1 MNKKNLILGG
11 VLIILIVFAYIYQ
24 GPVKEWRE
32 KRGLAKNFLAEV
44 SLEMIERIEV
54 EKEGKTVTLEKKE
67 AGWKIGGTKDFYVN
81 EKIAENL
88 TFVLEKI
95 GEKKLELIGK
105 NIDNKEA
112 FKTDES
118 GIGIKIVQGEEE
130 FSFTVGKTTPD
141 FSGSYV
147 CEEGSEKTYRINLNL
162 IVFEQKEWRDDQI
175 FSFMPER
182 VNKMR
187 FQYPDRQFWV
197 EKMENKWKGILPWA
211 FSVDEEKINE
221 ILELV
226 GNLKAIKIPEQNFE
240 DTGLEKH
247 LIIVQIVGENI
258 DETIMVGEE
267 NEEGQFFAKKANSDN
282 IYLISKED
290 RDIFNRTTKDLK

>member
-32 KRGLAKNFLAEV
+32 SRGLAKNFLAGV
-44 SLEMIERIEV
+44 SLEMIDRV
-54 EKEGKTVTLEKKE
+54 EIKKGGETVTLEKEE
-67 AGWKIGGTKDFYVN
+67 AGWKISGTKDFYVN
-81 EKIAENL
+81 EKVAESL
-88 TFVLEKI
+88 TFALEKI
-95 GEKKLELIGK
+95 GEKKLELVGK

-118 GIGIKIVQGEEE
+118 GIGIKIIQVDEE
-130 FSFTVGKTTPD
+130 FNFVVGKTTPD
-141 FSGSYV
+141 FSGSYI
-147 CEEGSEKTYRINLNL
+147 CENGSEKTYRINLNL
-162 IVFEQKEWRDDQI
+162 IVFDQEEWRDNQI

-197 EKMENKWKGILPWA
+197 EKMEDKWKGILPWA
-211 FSVDEEKINE
+211 FSVNEEKINE
-221 ILELV
+221 ILETV

-240 DTGLEKH
+240 GTGLEKN
-247 LIIVQIVGENI
+247 LVIAQIVGENI
-258 DETIMVGEE
+258 DETIMVGQES
-267 NEEGQFFAKKANSDN
+267 EGGQYFAKKGNSDN

-290 RDIFNRTTKDLK
+290 RDILNRTTIDLK

>member
-24 GPVKEWRE
+24 GPVKEWKER
-32 KRGLAKNFLAEV
+32 RGLAKNFLVEV
-44 SLEMIERIEV
+44 SLDMIERIEV
-54 EKEGKTVTLEKKE
+54 EKGGKTVTLEKE
-67 AGWKIGGTKDFYVN
+67 ETGWKIGGTKDFYVN

-95 GEKKLELIGK
+95 GEKKLELVGK
-105 NIDNKEA
+105 NMDNKEA

-118 GIGIKIVQGEEE
+118 GIGIKIIQGKEK
-130 FSFTVGKTTPD
+130 FSFIVGKTTPD
-141 FSGSYV
+141 FSGSYI

-162 IVFEQKEWRDDQI
+162 IVFDQKEWRDEQI
-175 FSFMPER
+175 FSFMPES

-197 EKMENKWKGILPWA
+197 EKTENKWEGILPWA

-221 ILELV
+221 ILETI
-226 GNLKAIKIPEQNFE
+226 GNLKAIKIPEQNFK

-247 LIIVQIVGENI
+247 LVIVQVVGENI

-267 NEEGQFFAKKANSDN
+267 SGEGQYFAKKADSDN
-282 IYLISKED
+282 IYLVSKED